1 VSPSHIRSRLDQ
13 WEGSSTME
21 IVTKKRMQIFSGRNF
36 PELAG
41 EVADHLGMRLGDV
54 DLHEFSNGEIYVR
67 YRENIR
73 GSDVFVVQSHCHP
86 VNRAIMEQLIMIDAA
101 KRASA
106 KRIIAVVP
114 FYGYARQDKKAR
126 SREAISARLLA
137 DMLTTA
143 GADRVVS
150 VDLHTGQIQGFFDRP
165 LDHLTALPLL
175 VGWIIDHFGDSELV
189 IASPDAGRV
198 RLAEKFQSRLPNA
211 SIAFLA
217 KTRTAHNVAKTLAV
231 VGKVRGLTCVLVDDM
246 IDTAGTICGAAEAL
260 MKRGAK
266 EVVAV
271 ATHPLLSGPACE
283 RLAASPISRVV
294 VTNTLPLPVAAAKD
308 PKFECVSIAPII
320 ASTMRAIFEDE
331 SVSELFDDQNQ

>member
-1 VSPSHIRSRLDQ
+1 
-13 WEGSSTME
+13 ME
-21 IVTKKRMQIFSGRNF
+21 VQTKKRMQIFTGRGH
-36 PELAG
+36 PDLAQ
-41 EVADHLGMRLGDV
+41 EVVDHLGMKLGDIE
-54 DLHEFSNGEIYVR
+54 LHEFANGEIYCR
-67 YRENIR
+67 YQENVR
-73 GSDVFVVQSHCHP
+73 GSDVFVLQTHTRP
-86 VNRAIMEQLIMIDAA
+86 VNETIMEQLIMIEAA

-126 SREAISARLLA
+126 SREPITAKLLA
-137 DMLTTA
+137 DMLQVA

-150 VDLHTGQIQGFFDRP
+150 VDLHTGQIQGFFDKP

-175 VGWIIDHFGDSELV
+175 VGWLLHEFAEQELV

-231 VGKVRGLTCVLVDDM
+231 VGEVEGKTCVLVDDM

-260 MKRGAK
+260 MERGAA
-266 EVVAV
+266 EVYVC
-271 ATHPLLSGPACE
+271 ATHPVLSDPACE
-283 RLAASPISRVV
+283 RLAAAPIKKVV
-294 VTNTLPLPVAAAKD
+294 VTNTLPLPAQCRDLAKI
-308 PKFECVSIAPII
+308 EVVSIAPIV
-320 ASTMRAIFEDE
+320 ASTMKAIFEDE
-331 SVSELFDDQNQ
+331 SVSELFDDQNQN